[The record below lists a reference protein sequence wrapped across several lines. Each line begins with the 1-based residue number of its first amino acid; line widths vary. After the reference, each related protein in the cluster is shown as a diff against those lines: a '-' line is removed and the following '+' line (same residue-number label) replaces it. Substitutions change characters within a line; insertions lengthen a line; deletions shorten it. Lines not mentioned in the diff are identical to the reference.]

1 MIRRPPRSTLFPYTT
16 LFRSHDRL
24 EQLDAGLARRF
35 AHCAAGA
42 DFERE
47 RRGVDVV
54 VLAVDQMDFE
64 VDDREADQRAGL
76 GGFAQTPLD
85 GRDILLGDVAAL
97 YLVEELEARSALF
110 WDHVDLDLAELA

>member
-35 AHCAAGA
+35 AHCAPGA

-54 VLAVDQMDFE
+54 ILAVDQMDFE
-64 VDDREADQRAGL
+64 VDDREADQRARL
-76 GGFAQTPLD
+76 GGFPQPPLH
-85 GRDILLGDVAAL
+85 GRDIFLRDVTAPD
-97 YLVEELEARSALF
+97 LVGGL
-110 WDHVDLDLAELA
+110 V